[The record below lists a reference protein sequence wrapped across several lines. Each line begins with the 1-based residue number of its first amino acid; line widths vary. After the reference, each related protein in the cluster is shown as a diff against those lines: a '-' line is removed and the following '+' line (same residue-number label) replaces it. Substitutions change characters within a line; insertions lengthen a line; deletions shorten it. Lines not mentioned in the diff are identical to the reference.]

1 MDRDDFIIAVYCL
14 LCEHYKAV
22 CATLPHRLRRGGFA
36 PQLSDEEVITIELCG
51 EYFKMNSDKDIF
63 AYFHTHYRHFFPRL
77 QERTGFVRQAANLW
91 QLKARLQHRLTQ
103 VLGRLPIQCRWW
115 TRCLCRSASSPA
127 VVVTAAF
134 KEKQTMVTVYG
145 YCAAKKLTY
154 YGFKLGLRTARC
166 AMITHYPLLWARP
179 HDVRHL
185 QTLTEAFHGIVPA
198 DKGFIDPFE
207 QTLLRVRHAVQVVTP
222 QRQNM
227 KNPSPHAPQLLRACA
242 RWRKRIE
249 TVGSHLTE
257 RFAVARIRVH
267 DLWHFQHRLIRK
279 VLAHTV
285 VVFLNLQLKRPSLDL
300 DGLVAL

>member
-1 MDRDDFIIAVYCL
+1 
-14 LCEHYKAV
+14 
-22 CATLPHRLRRGGFA
+22 
-36 PQLSDEEVITIELCG
+36 
-51 EYFKMNSDKDIF
+51 
-63 AYFHTHYRHFFPRL
+63 
-77 QERTGFVRQAANLW
+77 VRQAANLW

-103 VLGRLPIQCRWW
+103 VSGAAADPVQVVDTQVVDTQVVDTQVVDTQVVDTQVVDTLPLPVCLFTRSCRD
-115 TRCLCRSASSPA
+115 RCFQGEAD
-127 VVVTAAF
+127 
-134 KEKQTMVTVYG
+134 YG

-154 YGFKLGLRTARC
+154 YGFKLELRTARC
-166 AMITHYPLLWARP
+166 GMITHYPLLWARP

-185 QTLTEAFHGIVPA
+185 QTLVEAFHGVVPA

-207 QTLLRVRHAVQVVTP
+207 QTLLSVRHEVQVVTP

-227 KNPSPHAPQLLRACA
+227 KAASPHPQDPQELLQACA
-242 RWRKRIE
+242 RWRKKIE
-249 TVGSHLTE
+249 TVGSPLTE

-285 VVFLNLQLKRPSLDL
+285 AVFLNLQLKRPPLDL